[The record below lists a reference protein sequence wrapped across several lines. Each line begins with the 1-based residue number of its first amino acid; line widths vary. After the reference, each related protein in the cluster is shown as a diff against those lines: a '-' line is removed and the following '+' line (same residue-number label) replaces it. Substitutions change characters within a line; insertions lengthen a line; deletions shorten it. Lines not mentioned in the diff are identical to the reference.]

1 MSRAAMFL
9 GLAILFGP
17 RAAHAQNEIVHVA
30 DSVNTS
36 IEAVVSGGSWEAD
49 GLYGRYRIVVVS
61 EGWEEV
67 RHRIVVQWLVEDQAR
82 HDVLIQSSVDLDSIA
97 GSFWSLNDPRLW
109 KRRGVWLLTVKTTAM
124 PMAQPTDSLTFELT
138 RPGKLIKLR

>member
-1 MSRAAMFL
+1 MSRTEMLLA
-9 GLAILFGP
+9 LAILFGA

-49 GLYGRYRIVVVS
+49 GVYGRYRIVVVS
-61 EGWEEV
+61 EGWEEI

-82 HDVLIQSSVDLDSIA
+82 HDVLIQSSVDLASIA
-97 GSFWSLNDPRLW
+97 GSFWSLDHPRLW
-109 KRRGVWLLTVKTTAM
+109 KRRGVWLLTVNTTEM

-138 RPGKLIKLR
+138 KPGKVTKVR